1 MTASPASPV
10 TARAKRGASKGASVA
25 ALLATFGADP
35 MAVRWMVAPRPG
47 STTGT
52 GEVA

>member
-1 MTASPASPV
+1 MTASSASPV
-10 TARAKRGASKGASVA
+10 TARARRGARKGASVA

-47 STTGT
+47 TTTGA
-52 GEVA
+52 GEVS